1 MAVKA
6 GTPQAI
12 INGQTYNLTYNSTTR
27 EWDATITAPGT
38 SSFNLPNKY
47 FPVTLKA
54 EDVAGNRSQ
63 IDATHA
69 TLGTALRLVVKEKT
83 APVVTI
89 TSPAASAVII
99 NNKPAIVFTVTDND
113 SGVKVDTVKLVID
126 SNSAVTGAA
135 LTKEAITGGYRF
147 TYTPTTA
154 LTDGSHTIKVDASD
168 NDGNAATQKTATFK
182 VDTVP
187 PTLSVTSPVNG
198 LETNA
203 AKVTVTGTTNDAT
216 SSPVTLKVNGTAVTV
231 AANGSFSTEFALAE
245 GSNTITIVATDGAG
259 KSTTVTRTVV
269 KDTKAPVFSNVTLA
283 PNPIDAGKTFVLSV
297 TITD

>member
-1 MAVKA
+1 MAVKTA
-6 GTPQAI
+6 QAI
-12 INGQTYNLTYNSTTR
+12 INGQTYTLTYNSTTKKY
-27 EWDATITAPGT
+27 EATITAPGT
-38 SSFNLPNKY
+38 SSFNLSGGY

-54 EDVAGNRSQ
+54 SDTAGNNKQ
-63 IDATHA
+63 IDATDA
-69 TLGTALRLVVKEKT
+69 TLGTTLRLVVKEKT
-83 APVVTI
+83 APVITI

-113 SGVKVDTVKLVID
+113 SGVKVDTVKLTID
-126 SNSAVTGAA
+126 SGSAVTGAA

-147 TYTPTTA
+147 TYTPTAA
-154 LTDGSHTIKVDASD
+154 LTDGSHTIKVDAQD

-203 AKVTVTGTTNDAT
+203 AKVTVAGTTNDAT

-231 AANGSFSTEFALAE
+231 AANGSFSTEVTLTE

-259 KSTTVTRTVV
+259 KSTTVTRTVI
-269 KDTKAPVFSNVTLA
+269 KDTKAPVFSNPTLT
-283 PNPIDAGKTFVLSV
+283 PNPVDTGKTFVLSV